1 MGQTEPNDAT
11 LDEERVEASS
21 EHDADRPPTEDE
33 EREAALA
40 KERISAA
47 EAQDVAEHYEEMTRL
62 GANDKGEGRID

>member
-11 LDEERVEASS
+11 LDEELVEASS
-21 EHDADRPPTEDE
+21 KHDSDRPPTEDE

-40 KERISAA
+40 KEKISAD
-47 EAQDVAEHYEEMTRL
+47 EARDVAEHYEEMTRL